1 MLPSFFRSFKKEYS
15 DVFYLFLLQ
24 GVNYLIPLAIMP
36 YLMIKLGAD
45 KYGYIGFSQAVIQY
59 FLLFVDFGFNLSAT
73 KKIAIAKNNKDELSR
88 VFFSTLY
95 AKVFLL
101 LFSSCIFLV
110 LAFGIERFYIYK
122 TTLLATFP
130 MLIGNTFTFT
140 WMYQGIGR
148 IRIVSLITT
157 FSKILVLPLIFVF
170 VQTENDYIKAALIQS
185 SVYVLAGLISTYY
198 LLKLR
203 IVSFFSFLFLDI
215 KRQIKDSF
223 PLFLSSAAISM
234 YTQLFV
240 IVLGVFSTPDIVG
253 RYSAAERLMRAL
265 CLMSYVPIS
274 QTFFPKIAAMS
285 LVNKSGGKRLFYKLL
300 LLLSGIM
307 LSISIGLF
315 IFSDFISGFLGSA
328 YQGISV
334 LLKIFSFAPFAIG
347 LGAMLGQIG
356 LIALGDDKT
365 RLKFQ
370 KVYFTVACISLVL
383 ISILTPFLM
392 EIGTALALVFTEYSV
407 LILMFYYNKKYGI
420 C

>member
-45 KYGYIGFSQAVIQY
+45 KYGYIGFSQAVVQY

-198 LLKLR
+198 LLKLH

-383 ISILTPFLM
+383 ISILTPFFM